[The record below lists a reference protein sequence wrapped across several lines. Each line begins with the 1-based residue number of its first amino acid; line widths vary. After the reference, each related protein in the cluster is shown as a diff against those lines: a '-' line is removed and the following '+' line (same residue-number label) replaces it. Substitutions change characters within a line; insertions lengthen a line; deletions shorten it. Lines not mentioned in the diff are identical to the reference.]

1 MITNRSYRGVGMT
14 SQRTRDRLVET
25 LRVEGISDATVL
37 DIISEVPRHIFVDEA
52 LASRA
57 YENNALPIGHGQ
69 TISQPY
75 IVARMT
81 EAMIAGRHLKKVLE
95 IGTGCGYQAAVLSH
109 VADTVYSIE
118 RLPVLASRARERMHV
133 LGIGNVR
140 IREGDGFEGWT
151 AHAPYDG
158 IIVTAAPAEM
168 PETLKQQLADGGRM
182 LIPVGEQ
189 GVQRLML
196 VRREGDEYHEEVL
209 ELVRFVPM
217 LAGSGPTAGV

>member
-1 MITNRSYRGVGMT
+1 MT
-14 SQRTRDRLVET
+14 SQRTRNRLVEI
-25 LRVEGISDATVL
+25 LRAEGIADATVL

-81 EAMIAGRHLKKVLE
+81 EAMIAGRHLEKVLE
-95 IGTGCGYQAAVLSH
+95 VGTGCGYQAAVLSQ

-118 RLPVLASRARERMHV
+118 RLPALASRARERMHV

-140 IREGDGFEGWT
+140 IREGDGFEGWAT
-151 AHAPYDG
+151 HTPYDG
-158 IIVTAAPAEM
+158 IIVAAAPAEI
-168 PETLKQQLADGGRM
+168 PEILKQQLADGGRM
-182 LIPVGEQ
+182 LIPVGERDM
-189 GVQRLML
+189 QRLML
-196 VRREGDEYHEEVL
+196 VRREGNEYHEEVL
-209 ELVRFVPM
+209 EEVRFVPM
-217 LAGSGPTAGV
+217 LPGSGPAAGV